1 MKTLKHAAMTL
12 AVACVLSAPVH
23 AVEATESSS
32 HGQKYATNFSQE
44 DMKLLF
50 GSSGQPAQV
59 IVLSSSEMEATK
71 GAVLWFNPVT
81 INLARAGIPYM
92 VRFAHHAAHHTFG
105 RLGCLP
111 HLQANIWRPG
121 VSGSGRAVRVPLP
134 NRPFFRP

>member
-12 AVACVLSAPVH
+12 AVACALSAPVH
-23 AVEATESSS
+23 AVETADGSS
-32 HGQKYATNFSQE
+32 HGQKYAMNFNQE

-50 GSSGQPAQV
+50 GSSTQPVHVVA
-59 IVLSSSEMEATK
+59 LSPSEMEATK

-81 INLARAGIPYM
+81 INLARAGIPYA

-105 RLGCLP
+105 RLGRLP

-121 VSGSGRAVRVPLP
+121 VSGSGSVVRVPLP